1 MKRLFFVIAMLIATL
16 SYGAD
21 SEIKCLAKNIFH
33 ESRGESIKGQVAVA
47 LVTLNRT
54 KHDSYPST
62 VCGVVYQKG
71 QFSWTNENL
80 RISDKDSWDEALVL
94 ARKVMYTNYA
104 EKMLPNFSAIHF
116 HSIKVKPRWKIVKQR
131 PLKIGNH
138 IFY

>member
-1 MKRLFFVIAMLIATL
+1 MRKIIFIIAMLIVPYV
-16 SYGAD
+16 YGAD
-21 SEIKCLAKNIFH
+21 SEIKCLARNIYH
-33 ESRGESIKGQVAVA
+33 ESRGETLKGQVAVA

-54 KHDSYPST
+54 KQDNFPDT

-71 QFSWTNENL
+71 QFSWTNDKL

-104 EKMLPNFSAIHF
+104 ERLLPNFSATHF
-116 HSIKVKPRWKIVKQR
+116 HSVKVKPRWKLVKQR